1 MHASSRTGKVAMEVD
16 CQGGIYHNRALD
28 SKSWDKGKE
37 KLAQAILRADKNLM
51 FKKSITS
58 LFSPLLL
65 SPLLAQKVD
74 PTYKQ
79 VSYGPHEEMVL
90 NFWKI
95 DSKKPTPLLVH
106 IHGGGWIGGKKN
118 ETVGTNQLSNGYSY
132 ASIDYRLAGK
142 ALLPAAV
149 HDAARAIQFLRTKAK
164 AWNFDPTRI
173 AVTGGSAGAA
183 SSMWL
188 AYHEDLADPKSKDPV
203 LRESSRVCGAVA
215 MGGQTTL
222 DPFLL
227 ERKIGPACIRHPM
240 IWKTVGATSHEQL
253 MKDWDKYKALSLECS
268 PLTHVTKDDPPVWIR
283 YGKPAPV
290 PVVKGDG
297 IHHAGFGR
305 LLKAKCE
312 QVGIPCHISVA
323 ENEEPEMNSADF
335 LKYVFQQSV
344 GAQKP

>member
-1 MHASSRTGKVAMEVD
+1 MLCKSLTPFL
-16 CQGGIYHNRALD
+16 AL
-28 SKSWDKGKE
+28 
-37 KLAQAILRADKNLM
+37 
-51 FKKSITS
+51 F
-58 LFSPLLL
+58 LFTPLF
-65 SPLLAQKVD
+65 AQKVE

-79 VSYGPHEEMVL
+79 VSYGSHKDMTL

-106 IHGGGWIGGKKN
+106 IHGGGWLGGKKH
-118 ETVGTNQLSNGYSY
+118 ETTSPSQLNQGYSY
-132 ASIDYRLAGK
+132 ASIDYRLAGVE
-142 ALLPAAV
+142 LLPAAV

-164 AWNFDPTRI
+164 EWNFDPKRI

-188 AYHEDLADPKSKDPV
+188 AYHDDMADPKSKDPV
-203 LRESSRVCGAVA
+203 LRQSSRVCGAVA

-227 ERKIGPACIRHPM
+227 EKKIGLACIRHPM

-253 MKDWDKYKALSLECS
+253 MKDWDKYKELSLECS

-290 PVVKGDG
+290 PVIKGDG

-305 LLKAKCE
+305 LLKEKCE
-312 QVGIPCHISVA
+312 KVGIPCHLSVTA
-323 ENEEPEMNSADF
+323 NEQPKMNSTDF
-335 LKYVFQQSV
+335 LKQVFSIDK
-344 GAQKP
+344 QK

>member
-1 MHASSRTGKVAMEVD
+1 MLCKSLTPFL
-16 CQGGIYHNRALD
+16 AL
-28 SKSWDKGKE
+28 
-37 KLAQAILRADKNLM
+37 
-51 FKKSITS
+51 F
-58 LFSPLLL
+58 LFTPLF
-65 SPLLAQKVD
+65 AQKVE

-79 VSYGPHEEMVL
+79 VSYGSHKDMTL

-106 IHGGGWIGGKKN
+106 IHGGGWLGGKKH
-118 ETVGTNQLSNGYSY
+118 ETTSPSQLNQGYSY
-132 ASIDYRLAGK
+132 ASIDYRLAGVE
-142 ALLPAAV
+142 LLPAAV

-164 AWNFDPTRI
+164 EWNFDPKRI

-188 AYHEDLADPKSKDPV
+188 AYHDDMADPKSKDPV
-203 LRESSRVCGAVA
+203 LRQSSRVCGAVA

-227 ERKIGPACIRHPM
+227 EKKIGLACIRHPM

-253 MKDWDKYKALSLECS
+253 MKDWDKYKELSLECS

-290 PVVKGDG
+290 PVIKGDG

-305 LLKAKCE
+305 MLKEKCE
-312 QVGIPCHISVA
+312 KVGIPCHLSVTA
-323 ENEEPEMNSADF
+323 NEQPKMNSADF
-335 LKYVFQQSV
+335 LKQVFSIDK
-344 GAQKP
+344 QK

>member
-58 LFSPLLL
+58 LFSLLLL

-203 LRESSRVCGAVA
+203 LRKSSRVCGAVA